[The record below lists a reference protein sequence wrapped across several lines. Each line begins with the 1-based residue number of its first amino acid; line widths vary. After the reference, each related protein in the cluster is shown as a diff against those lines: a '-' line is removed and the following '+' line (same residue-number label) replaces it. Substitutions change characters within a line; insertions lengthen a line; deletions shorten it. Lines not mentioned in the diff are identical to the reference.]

1 MKNKILSSRFAPLVA
16 LVVNLLM
23 DYVIYFV
30 ARVVYLLENY
40 SIFTQGLDS
49 QGMQNV
55 FQGGFMFD
63 SSAIMYTCSLYIIMM
78 LLPLHLKERPGYHK
92 VCKWLFVVVNSIC
105 LAINLMDAVYFQYT
119 SRRTTSTVFSEFSH
133 ENNLAGVFGIEIV
146 RHWYLVLA
154 AIVLVWL
161 MWKLYVMPRLTVQR
175 ARSWRYY
182 AIMVVGVLAMVPAMI
197 GGMRGGLA
205 TAVRPITVSNAN
217 QYVDRPV
224 DAALVLNTPFSI
236 LRTLGKDVFQNPHY
250 FNDEAQLEAV
260 YTPIHMPADT
270 AQFTP
275 KNVVVIIVESYGKEY
290 IGFFNHDLDGGKY
303 KGYTP
308 FIDSLMAKSLTFNY
322 SYANGRKSIDAMP
335 SVLSGI
341 PMMKEPFFVTPASMN
356 NLSGMAR
363 QLDGKGYTTAFF
375 HGAQN
380 GSMGFQAFARAT
392 GYQQYLGRT
401 DFNADPSTRGDL
413 DFDGTWAIWDDPFL
427 QFMCHRI
434 NGFKEPFLATVFTA
448 SSHHPFRVPEEL
460 EKQFP
465 EEGTHPIHKCVR
477 YTDMALRHFF
487 EEAAKQPWFNNT
499 IFIFTADHTN
509 HATHDVYKTDLGM
522 FSIPIAF
529 YTPDGSLQAAL
540 RDDVV
545 MQQANVMPTLM
556 GMLGYDEPYLAF
568 GCDVLNTP
576 PEQTWAFSY
585 NNGIYQFLQGD
596 WMMQHDGDKVKAMY
610 RFKTDPMLKQNLV
623 GQAPYQASM
632 ERQLKALIQQ
642 YMTRMAENRLTAK
655 SNKK

>member
-1 MKNKILSSRFAPLVA
+1 MKNKILTSRFAPLVA
-16 LVVNLLM
+16 LALNLLIA
-23 DYVIYFV
+23 YVVYFI

-40 SIFTQGLDS
+40 SIFS
-49 QGMQNV
+49 QGMDAKGLMSA

-63 SSAIMYTCSLYIIMM
+63 SSAIMYTCSLYIAMM
-78 LLPLHLKERPGYHK
+78 LLPLHLKERPAYHK
-92 VCKWLFVVVNSIC
+92 VCKWLFVVVNAIC

-133 ENNLAGVFGIEIV
+133 EGNLGAIFGTEML
-146 RHWYLVLA
+146 RHWYLVLV

-182 AIMVVGVLAMVPAMI
+182 VIMVVGVLAMVPAMI

-224 DAALVLNTPFSI
+224 DAALVLNTPFAL
-236 LRTLGKDVFQNPHY
+236 LRTMGKDVYSNPHY
-250 FNDEAQLEAV
+250 FDNETQLEAV
-260 YTPIHMPADT
+260 YTPVHEPADT
-270 AQFTP
+270 AKFTP

-290 IGFFNHDLDGGKY
+290 VGFFNHDLDGGKY

-308 FIDSLMAKSLTFNY
+308 FIDSLMAKSLTFKY

-356 NLSGMAR
+356 HLSGMAR

-401 DFNADPSTRGDL
+401 EFNNDPTTRGDK
-413 DFDGTWAIWDDPFL
+413 DYDGTWAIWDEPFL
-427 QFMCHRI
+427 QFMCHKL
-434 NGFKEPFLATVFTA
+434 NGFREPFLATVFTA
-448 SSHHPFRVPEEL
+448 SSHHPFKVPEEL
-460 EKQFP
+460 EQQYP
-465 EEGTHPIHKCVR
+465 DEGTQPIHKCVR
-477 YTDMALRHFF
+477 YTDMALRRFF
-487 EEAAKQPWFNNT
+487 EEAAKQPWFKNT

-509 HATHDVYKTDLGM
+509 QTTHDVYKTDLGIY
-522 FSIPIAF
+522 SVPIAF
-529 YTPDGSLQAAL
+529 YTPDGSLAPAV
-540 RDDVV
+540 RDDVL
-545 MQQANVMPTLM
+545 MQQASVMPTLM
-556 GMLGYDEPYLAF
+556 GILGYDKSYLAF
-568 GCDVLNTP
+568 GCDVLNMPAT
-576 PEQTWAFSY
+576 ETWAFNY

-596 WMMQHDGDKVKAMY
+596 WMMQHDGEKVKAMY
-610 RFKTDPMLKQNLV
+610 RFKTDPLLKQNLV
-623 GQAPYQASM
+623 GKAPEQAAM
-632 ERQLKALIQQ
+632 ERELKALVQQ
-642 YMTRMAENRLTAK
+642 YMTRMTDDRLTAP
-655 SNKK
+655 N